1 MITSDRSTP
10 AVEFQGVTKS
20 FVRHNG
26 RILLREKLQHLL
38 AGRQRERFFAL
49 KNISFRL
56 GQGEGLAVVGANGA
70 GKSTLLNLVAGIA
83 RPDCGSIRVNGR
95 IAPLLDLGSGFHPDL
110 TGAENIVIN
119 ASVIGLSRRRTSE
132 LFDQI
137 VEFAEIGDFL
147 NEPIRTYSSGMMM
160 RLAFSVAINMDPEI
174 LLIDEVLSVG
184 DAAFAKKSFERILR
198 FRAAG
203 HTILCV
209 SHALATI
216 PELCNQAIWLDH
228 GQLMMS
234 GPVREVIGAY
244 QGRQAAVQHF
254 VAPA

>member
-1 MITSDRSTP
+1 MSTP

-20 FVRHNG
+20 FARHHG
-26 RILLREKLQHLL
+26 RLLLRDRLKHLL
-38 AGRQRERFFAL
+38 TSVRKERFLAL
-49 KNISFRL
+49 KNVSFRL
-56 GQGEGLAVVGANGA
+56 NQGDGLAVIGANGA
-70 GKSTLLNLVAGIA
+70 GKSTLLNLAAGIA
-83 RPDCGSIRVNGR
+83 QPDSGIVRVYGR

-110 TGAENIVIN
+110 TGAENINVN
-119 ASVIGLSRRRTSE
+119 ASLIGLSRRRTRE

-137 VEFAEIGDFL
+137 VDFADIGDFL
-147 NEPIRTYSSGMMM
+147 SEPLRTYSSGMMM

-174 LLIDEVLSVG
+174 ILIDEILSVG
-184 DAAFAKKSFERILR
+184 DAAFAQKSFERIRR

-228 GQLMMS
+228 GELMIS
-234 GPVREVIGAY
+234 GPVRDVIAAY
-244 QGRQAAVQHF
+244 QGRQAAVQGLA
-254 VAPA
+254 APSH

>member
-1 MITSDRSTP
+1 
-10 AVEFQGVTKS
+10 
-20 FVRHNG
+20 
-26 RILLREKLQHLL
+26 
-38 AGRQRERFFAL
+38 
-49 KNISFRL
+49 
-56 GQGEGLAVVGANGA
+56 
-70 GKSTLLNLVAGIA
+70 VAGIA
-83 RPDCGSIRVNGR
+83 QPDFGTVRVNGR

-119 ASVIGLSRRRTSE
+119 ASVIGLSRRRTRE

-137 VEFAEIGDFL
+137 VDFADIGDFL
-147 NEPIRTYSSGMMM
+147 NEPLRTYSSGMMM

-184 DAAFAKKSFERILR
+184 DAAFAQKSFDRILR

-209 SHALATI
+209 SHALASI

-228 GQLMMS
+228 GELMMG
-234 GPVREVIGAY
+234 GPVREVIAEY
-244 QGRQAAVQHF
+244 QGRQAVPHLA
-254 VAPA
+254 ALGD

>member
-1 MITSDRSTP
+1 MSTP

-20 FVRHNG
+20 FARHSG
-26 RILLREKLQHLL
+26 RILLRQKIQHIL
-38 AGRQRERFFAL
+38 AGRRRERFFAL

-56 GQGEGLAVVGANGA
+56 NQGEGLAVVGANGA

-83 RPDCGSIRVNGR
+83 QPDAGGVRVNGR

-119 ASVIGLSRRRTSE
+119 ASVIGLSRRRTRE

-137 VEFAEIGDFL
+137 VDFADIGDFL
-147 NEPIRTYSSGMMM
+147 NEPLRTYSSGMMM

-174 LLIDEVLSVG
+174 LLIDEVLAVG
-184 DAAFAKKSFERILR
+184 DAAFAQKSFDRILR

-209 SHALATI
+209 SHALGTV
-216 PELCNQAIWLDH
+216 PELCNRAIWLDH
-228 GQLMMS
+228 GELMMN
-234 GPVREVIGAY
+234 GPVREVIAAY
-244 QGRQAAVQHF
+244 QGRQAAVQHLA
-254 VAPA
+254 APAQ